1 MSATLEASTPTSAG
15 SAGQRTVVT
24 RVKDWATQSPD
35 AVAMREKRYGL
46 WQDIT
51 WATYWDMVQT
61 TAHALMSLG
70 IGPGDR
76 VAIHSENRPEWLY
89 ADLGTVACRAITMG
103 LYPTN
108 PAAEVEYLLKDSGSR
123 VLVAEDQEQVDKAL
137 AVGDSL
143 DELEWIVYIEPRGVR
158 DYDDRRLISWD
169 DFLERGREHRAAHE
183 GVLEQLAAE
192 VSPDD
197 VMTLI
202 YTSGTTG
209 PPKGAMLTVGNVE
222 FAISKLVSGGGF
234 YDPPP
239 NPDDVAR
246 VLPAALPRGRAHR
259 HDLGRAPSPAPRST
273 SPSPSRRCRPTS
285 RRSSPRCSSRVPRI
299 WEKIHAGIQ
308 IRMYSASRLKK
319 WNYALW
325 MKVAE
330 RIGDELVARDGQH
343 TWWTKALYW
352 LGYPFLFRALRDRI
366 GLRKCR
372 AAGSGAAPIAP
383 EVLKFF
389 FGLNIIIYEIYGM
402 TENTAVATSNRPGR
416 VKLGTVGLPH
426 PGIEV
431 KLDEQTN
438 EILTRHPA
446 NFAGYWNKP
455 DKTAETIDADGWLH
469 TGDVGEWVDG
479 THLKIVDR
487 IKDIIITAG
496 GKNISPSEIENSLKT
511 SPFVKEAVVI
521 GDKRKYL
528 TALIGIELDTV
539 GDWATRN
546 QIPYTTYRDLSE
558 KREVLELIQGVVRE
572 TNDKFA
578 RVENVRKFR
587 MIPKEL
593 DHEDG
598 ELTATQ
604 KVKRSSLMDMF
615 GELVD
620 DMYGGPDRP
629 RRRRHG
635 QGAHPRPR
643 DGGHRRR
650 GLRSVRG
657 EAARDDRQRPGA
669 GQHLRPAR
677 PRLRHHLQG
686 DAGRELRPAVADDPR
701 RVPDRLLRGAPTSC
715 RSRWRCS
722 RPWWSRRSSAPVV
735 ERIAMRPMV
744 GEPVFSAA
752 MVTVGVFIALRVI
765 ANDFIGLP
773 IPQVGD
779 PWGLQTRRGRAAP
792 SSPRSTSPRSSSPR
806 SSSAALLAF
815 FKYTRF
821 GLAMRATAFDQET
834 ALAQGVRV
842 GRMFGLAW
850 ALSGALSAIAGTF
863 VATGGTGVDPNV
875 AFIALKALPAII
887 LGGLDS
893 IGGAVVGG
901 LIDRPR
907 RGLHQDLPARRRP
920 VARAPTSTRSCP
932 TS

>member
-1 MSATLEASTPTSAG
+1 VSATMEAPEATSA
-15 SAGQRTVVT
+15 APHEQRTIVS
-24 RVKDWATQSPD
+24 RVRDWAARSPS
-35 AVAMREKRYGL
+35 AVAMREKHYGL

-51 WATYWDMVQT
+51 WSQYWDNVQT
-61 TAHALMSLG
+61 TAHALMALG
-70 IGPGDR
+70 VGPGDR

-89 ADLGTVACRAITMG
+89 TDLGTVACRAITMG

-108 PAAEVEYLLKDSGSR
+108 PAAEVAYLLKDSGSR

-137 AVGDSL
+137 EVVDQL

-158 DYDDRRLISWD
+158 DYDDQRLLSWD
-169 DFLERGREHRAAHE
+169 EFLERGRAHRAAHE
-183 GVLEQLAAE
+183 GRLDELAAQ
-192 VSPDD
+192 VTPDD
-197 VMTLI
+197 VLTLI

-239 NPDDVAR
+239 GPDDVA
-246 VLPAALPRGRAHR
+246 VSYLPLCHVAERTATTWVGAESGAQIHFAESIETVQTNLREVQ
-259 HDLGRAPSPAPRST
+259 
-273 SPSPSRRCRPTS
+273 PTLFFA
-285 RRSSPRCSSRVPRI
+285 VPRI

-319 WNYALW
+319 WNYAFW
-325 MKVAE
+325 MRIAE

-343 TWWTKALYW
+343 TWWTRTLYW

-389 FGLNIIIYEIYGM
+389 FGLNIVIYEIYGM

-416 VKLGTVGLPH
+416 VKLGTVGMPH

-431 KLDEQTN
+431 RLDEQTS

-455 DKTAETIDADGWLH
+455 DKTAETLDEDGWLH

-479 THLKIVDR
+479 SHLRIVDR

-546 QIPYTTYRDLSE
+546 RIPYTTYRDLSE
-558 KREVLELIQGVVRE
+558 KREVLELVQGVVRE
-572 TNDKFA
+572 TNEKFA

-604 KVKRSSLMDMF
+604 KVKRASLMDMF
-615 GELVD
+615 GELVE
-620 DMYGGPDRP
+620 DMYGERTD
-629 RRRRHG
+629 H
-635 QGAHPRPR
+635 A
-643 DGGHRRR
+643 GGDMSNVHTPER
-650 GLRSVRG
+650 
-657 EAARDDRQRPGA
+657 AAADA
-669 GQHLRPAR
+669 AA
-677 PRLRHHLQG
+677 
-686 DAGRELRPAVADDPR
+686 DAG
-701 RVPDRLLRGAPTSC
+701 
-715 RSRWRCS
+715 
-722 RPWWSRRSSAPVV
+722 
-735 ERIAMRPMV
+735 
-744 GEPVFSAA
+744 AA
-752 MVTVGVFIALRVI
+752 
-765 ANDFIGLP
+765 
-773 IPQVGD
+773 
-779 PWGLQTRRGRAAP
+779 
-792 SSPRSTSPRSSSPR
+792 
-806 SSSAALLAF
+806 
-815 FKYTRF
+815 
-821 GLAMRATAFDQET
+821 
-834 ALAQGVRV
+834 
-842 GRMFGLAW
+842 
-850 ALSGALSAIAGTF
+850 
-863 VATGGTGVDPNV
+863 
-875 AFIALKALPAII
+875 
-887 LGGLDS
+887 
-893 IGGAVVGG
+893 
-901 LIDRPR
+901 
-907 RGLHQDLPARRRP
+907 
-920 VARAPTSTRSCP
+920 
-932 TS
+932 